1 MNKFFPLLLL
11 LTSCAVNYNMPTNRF
26 ESPETRGKMKTGFYA
41 GVGKGVSVELTP
53 NYASTWASTTN
64 PVLSKTGTTTLGAD
78 LGVSDSV
85 DVGVKYISDLGI
97 AGDLKWQYAGNSTDH
112 GFKGA
117 LAAYAGIGSETL
129 SESNSTPSKAELS
142 NMGGGLDAVFG
153 YRTGKSLL
161 FYVSHFYDVASYDL
175 KQTRGASSTK
185 FHGSSR
191 NLGGTAG
198 FILSLFE
205 KINLTGE
212 YARSKATAGNSK
224 AYVNAIGGQLEV
236 EF

>member
-1 MNKFFPLLLL
+1 MKKFYPLLLL

-26 ESPETRGKMKTGFYA
+26 ESPETRGKLKTGFYA
-41 GVGKGVSVELTP
+41 GVGKGVNVELTP
-53 NYASTWASTTN
+53 NYSTTWATTTQPN
-64 PVLSKTGTTTLGAD
+64 ISKTGYTTLGAD
-78 LGVSDSV
+78 IGVTESIDI
-85 DVGVKYISDLGI
+85 GAKYISDLGI
-97 AGDLKWQYAGNSTDH
+97 AGDVKWQYAGNTTDH

-117 LAAYAGIGSETL
+117 LSGYAGIGSETL

-142 NMGGGLDAVFG
+142 NMGAGLDALFG

-175 KQTRGASSTK
+175 KQTRGATSTN

-191 NLGGTAG
+191 NLGGTG
-198 FILSLFE
+198 GIILSLFE
-205 KINLTGE
+205 KINLTAE

-224 AYVNAIGGQLEV
+224 TYVSAVGAQLEV